1 MDGQQ
6 SPRLLDQVRI
16 RLRYLHYSIKTEQSY
31 LQWIRR
37 FILFHNKR
45 HPKNMGADEIS
56 AYLNYLATKR
66 NVAASTQN
74 QALNAIVFLYKQIL
88 HIEIGKLPE
97 LSPAKRPKRLP
108 VVLTKQ
114 EVREILSGMQNPYRT
129 MTGLLY
135 GSGLRL
141 AECLSLRILDIE
153 FTRREI
159 IVRQGKGKKDRITM
173 LPEFVIPGLMAS
185 VQQTKEYF
193 TQDQKLGIDYV
204 YLPYGLSR
212 KYPNAGKE
220 LKWQFVFASNNLAI
234 DPVSGRRGRHHV
246 HRRSLEKAIAQA
258 VRGAAIMKHVT
269 AHTFR
274 HSFAI
279 LKQKAAYDIRTVQEL
294 MGHAHVNTTMIYTH
308 VLNKGGR
315 GVKSPLDQ
323 A

>member
-274 HSFAI
+274 HSFATH
-279 LKQKAAYDIRTVQEL
+279 LLEDGYDIRTVQEL